1 MYFFALVGIIL
12 LIFSCF
18 PVHVRAFCFQEAG
31 ERYNISP
38 RLLKSIA
45 QVESGLNPRAV
56 NKNPN
61 GSTDIG
67 LMQINSAWLRTINVT
82 YDDLMNNACLN
93 TMTGAFVLRQ
103 CIDRHGYTWEAVGC
117 YNAYSRE
124 KRVTYAWKVF
134 HKLKGVTDAS
144 NTAGPGAGRETRKS
158 VAVKKAAGGRSSFVF
173 HVRDAAGERDG
184 PP

>member
-1 MYFFALVGIIL
+1 MNFFLLTGIIC

-18 PVHVRAFCFQEAG
+18 PASVHAFCFEEAG

-45 QVESGLNPRAV
+45 EVESGLNPRAV

-61 GSTDIG
+61 GSTDMG
-67 LMQINSAWLRTINVT
+67 LMQINSAWLKTINVT
-82 YDDLMNNACLN
+82 RDDLMNNACLN
-93 TMTGAFVLRQ
+93 AMTGAFVLRQ

-134 HKLKGVTDAS
+134 HKLKGTMGTS
-144 NTAGPGAGRETRKS
+144 NTAASSTGREAKKY
-158 VAVKKAAGGRSSFVF
+158 VAAKKTAGSRSSFVF
-173 HVRDAAGERDG
+173 HVRDAANQGDG
-184 PP
+184 SP